1 MIQKCMPLAWK
12 QKIRLSLAQTK
23 GVLLAYY
30 NQIIYQEKEQLELE
44 RLGYLRWGEQDWMAP
59 LSDLEVH
66 GLSCAGICRNM
77 RSCFFD
83 MTKD

>member
-1 MIQKCMPLAWK
+1 MTQKCMPPAWK

-44 RLGYLRWGEQDWMAP
+44 RLGCLGVGSGGRAGLDGSPIRSGGTWTELRLNLQKH
-59 LSDLEVH
+59 EVM
-66 GLSCAGICRNM
+66 L
-77 RSCFFD
+77 F
-83 MTKD
+83 